1 LFRRSG
7 SDETIFHRD
16 ETIFRLPSRT
26 VETVRRYENTTERRE
41 FRRQWMRAFSFILVF
56 VFVLAG
62 PSMAGSVE
70 SGLPGIGTFAYGTAP
85 VAPASR

>member
-1 LFRRSG
+1 MKTPPSAGNSG
-7 SDETIFHRD
+7 D
-16 ETIFRLPSRT
+16 
-26 VETVRRYENTTERRE
+26 NG
-41 FRRQWMRAFSFILVF
+41 MRAFSFILVF

-85 VAPASR
+85 VAAAVR